1 MCTLRPVPPTT
12 QNKRY
17 IHLLAWVFRCW
28 NSLQELLG
36 TFPLRFSLLSTMPFT
51 PPGEN
56 RRSSCSVFPTMWR
69 TCSIFCAWTLLFLT
83 EVCAQSQQRYFFI
96 YFLPQTQIFLKDL
109 LDLKSKDPIWPFEN
123 HRQMTGVGRIL
134 CSMGCLGTCGA
145 LARNWMHWIQWI
157 LSTLFLN
164 FAVMHRYYSIYMY
177 RKYLSPQTNLY
188 MWRKHHRRVWSNREP
203 GVPRSLSSKY
213 QMCVENH
220 SESSSVFHS

>member
-28 NSLQELLG
+28 KSLQELLG

-83 EVCAQSQQRYFFI
+83 EVCAQSQQRYLFI
-96 YFLPQTQIFLKDL
+96 YFFTPNSNFLERFIRLKKVRIPFSL
-109 LDLKSKDPIWPFEN
+109 LKITVRWLELEEYCAVWAASG
-123 HRQMTGVGRIL
+123 HV
-134 CSMGCLGTCGA
+134 
-145 LARNWMHWIQWI
+145 ARNWMHWIQWI

-164 FAVMHRYYSIYMY
+164 FAVMHRYYFIYMY

-203 GVPRSLSSKY
+203 GVPRSLPSKY